1 MQQFLSIA
9 MTSNNI
15 MTEKLAF
22 PFDSIITRQSHKLGI
37 YLLFALSGGQKDCD
51 LN

>member
-1 MQQFLSIA
+1 
-9 MTSNNI
+9 

-37 YLLFALSGGQKDCD
+37 YYLRLVGDKKTATQTRAIAIPRVVG
-51 LN
+51 N